1 MAPLSDQNR
10 ARARHARHGKLVR
23 QLALTDGKL
32 RGIPR
37 RMRALEKWA
46 QGFEGCVRPRSEAQE
61 LFCNWKLPVHSA
73 LVQGRQT
80 HPELQARCVGQLLK
94 AAAHL
99 SEAAHGVSHGYYR
112 VACLIT
118 WPWLH
123 QSEVTVFYDRA
134 YYEGLLGKNNTLA
147 PRRLSDML
155 SLTVPAHFREHGHD
169 VTQPD
174 DSVPVEWWCIG
185 EEA

>member
-1 MAPLSDQNR
+1 MRQIALS
-10 ARARHARHGKLVR
+10 H
-23 QLALTDGKL
+23 GKL

-46 QGFEGCVRPRSEAQE
+46 QGFQGHVRPRSDQQE
-61 LFCNWKLPVHSA
+61 LFWNWKIPVHTA
-73 LVQGRQT
+73 LVQGPQT
-80 HPELQARCVGQLLK
+80 NPDIQARCVAQLLK
-94 AAAHL
+94 AAAGL
-99 SEAAHGVSHGYYR
+99 SEASRGNTHGYYR

-123 QSEVTVFYDRA
+123 QSEVTIFYDKD
-134 YYEGLLGKNNTLA
+134 YYEGLLGQSNTLA
-147 PRRLSDML
+147 PRRLSEQL
-155 SLTVPAHFREHGHD
+155 ALTVPPHFREHGHD